1 MGGNDEPVIIE
12 YIITFIISFAVV
24 AGLSLLLWRP
34 VANWAVDA
42 FVKRL
47 MKDPYPENIM
57 EMYNVFAK
65 IGFQNVLEADLRGTS
80 GKMLKR
86 PFGSPLQRSPWDK
99 LLLNPVYLSRPPVV
113 ESVAIDTQVV
123 LGPKAKRP
131 LYIDLPVVIAGM
143 GYGTGLSIN
152 AKVALAKA
160 AQQAG
165 TTTNTGAGPFLPE
178 ERKHAQKLII
188 QYHRGNWGKEEAVLR
203 QADMIEIQLGCGA
216 FGSGPMAYAPEDL
229 SPGLSDYL
237 HLPPGEGLLEEAGLP
252 GNRNPADLAQ
262 LVNYLRQLTNGA
274 PIGIKLGATQYL
286 EQELAIMTAAGIDF
300 LTIDGAEAG
309 IHYGPGLSD
318 DVGLPTLPA
327 LCRTV
332 KFLKQTG
339 FKDKIS
345 VIISGGMITPGQFL
359 KALALGAD
367 AVAIGTIALVAL
379 THSQNTK
386 VLPWEPLTELVY
398 DLGKAKRKLN
408 VDQGAK
414 NVANFLESCKQEMIM
429 GMRNLGW
436 TSLKQLSTND
446 LVALTPEMAVMTGA
460 PLGLFTPG
468 QDKT

>member
-1 MGGNDEPVIIE
+1 MIFESIVA
-12 YIITFIISFAVV
+12 FVLSFLVV

-34 VANWAVDA
+34 VVNLGVDA

-47 MKDPYPENIM
+47 MKDPYPENIG

-65 IGFQNVLEADLRGTS
+65 VGVQNVIEADLRGTS
-80 GKMLKR
+80 GEMLKR
-86 PFGSPLQRSPWDK
+86 PFGSPLHRSPWDK

-131 LYIDLPVVIAGM
+131 LYIDLPILIAGM
-143 GYGTGLSIN
+143 SYGIGLSIN

-160 AQQAG
+160 ADKAG
-165 TTTNTGAGPFLPE
+165 TATNTGAGPFLPE
-178 ERKHAQKLII
+178 ERKHTKKLII
-188 QYHRGNWGKEEAVLR
+188 QYHRGKWGKEEAVLR
-203 QADMIEIQLGCGA
+203 QADMIEIQLGYGA
-216 FGSGPMAYAPEDL
+216 LGSGPVFHAPRDL
-229 SPGLSDYL
+229 SPGLHDYL
-237 HLPPGEGLLEEAGLP
+237 NLPSGEGLLEEAGLP
-252 GNRNPADLAQ
+252 DHRKPSELTE

-274 PIGIKLGATQYL
+274 PIGVKFGATHHL
-286 EQELAIMTAAGIDF
+286 ERELEMITAADIDF

-309 IHYGPGLSD
+309 VYYGPGVTD

-332 KFLKQTG
+332 NFLKQNS
-339 FKDKIS
+339 FQDKVS
-345 VIISGGMITPGQFL
+345 VIISGGMVTPGQFL
-359 KALALGAD
+359 KALALGAN
-367 AVAIGTIALVAL
+367 AIAIGTIALVAL

-398 DLGKAKRKLN
+398 DIGKSKQKLN

-414 NVANFLESCKQEMIM
+414 SVTNFLESCKQEIIM
-429 GMRNLGW
+429 GMRNMGW

-446 LVALTPEMAVMTGA
+446 LVALTPELATMTGA
-460 PLGLFTPG
+460 QLGLFTPG
-468 QDKT
+468 PDKV